1 MNEEE
6 REKIYR
12 QAQEQR
18 EAHNKDWL
26 EEWKSD
32 YGWIFTLMWWAVE
45 IAFVG
50 YLLYLLFSWLG
61 FSVTEYLLFGIFIVL
76 IFIYFKL
83 KS

>member
-6 REKIYR
+6 REEIYR
-12 QAQEQR
+12 IAQEQR
-18 EAHNKDWL
+18 EKANEVKYTEPLPQWVFKVL
-26 EEWKSD
+26 WVA
-32 YGWIFTLMWWAVE
+32 IE

-61 FSVTEYLLFGIFIVL
+61 LSVTEWLLFGIFIAL
-76 IFIYFKL
+76 IFIYFKI